1 MKKDKE
7 GIYKGLLFGGTLYLL
22 GAIDFTNPISY
33 IFIIAIPIIIGF
45 STYRI
50 VRRILQKKPSIKY
63 YFFINIRLISFNF
76 INASIGVKVSI
87 LVAKISSLIFSKS
100 GSSN

>member
-33 IFIIAIPIIIGF
+33 IFIIAIAIIIGF
-45 STYRI
+45 PTY
-50 VRRILQKKPSIKY
+50 RILQKK
-63 YFFINIRLISFNF
+63 
-76 INASIGVKVSI
+76 VK
-87 LVAKISSLIFSKS
+87 
-100 GSSN
+100 